1 MVILHQFARASGG
14 SRTRNP
20 RITNAVLCQL
30 KLRWRVPFPTFISF
44 GYENAQGREAQPRL

>member
-1 MVILHQFARASGG
+1 MSGATTPAARTASGG

-30 KLRWRVPFPTFISF
+30 KLRWHATLPATAGRHGFTVPST
-44 GYENAQGREAQPRL
+44 AT